1 MPVELVMI
9 KNLATGSE
17 VRVSANPSSIRI
29 EHTVPWER
37 HKQSRGDN
45 PTLEFD
51 SQGPSILTCELTFR
65 GVGTPPNV
73 YREFVEPLTA
83 MTLVARD
90 APAEQ
95 RHPPQ
100 CLFVR
105 GAEFPSFKG
114 VIESLATTYVEFA
127 DDGAPL
133 KAICELRMR
142 EAGIL
147 RARVRRRRAPA

>member
-1 MPVELVMI
+1 MPVELVLI

-37 HKQSRGDN
+37 HKQSRGDV
-45 PTLEFD
+45 PTLEFER
-51 SQGPSILTCELTFR
+51 QGPSVLTCELTFR

-73 YREFVEPLTA
+73 YREFVEPLTV

-90 APAEQ
+90 VPAAQ

-105 GAEFPSFKG
+105 GAQFPAFKG

-133 KAICELRMR
+133 KAICEIRMR
-142 EAGIL
+142 QSGRVQAK
-147 RARVRRRRAPA
+147 VRRRRAPA

>member
-1 MPVELVMI
+1 MVVKEAAMPVELVLI

-37 HKQSRGDN
+37 HKRSRGDN

-73 YREFVEPLTA
+73 YKEFVEPLTA
-83 MTLVARD
+83 MTLVPRD
-90 APAEQ
+90 APAER

-105 GAEFPSFKG
+105 GAPDNKYSAST
-114 VIESLATTYVEFA
+114 VRDACRST
-127 DDGAPL
+127 PL
-133 KAICELRMR
+133 PDRWLSTHR
-142 EAGIL
+142 
-147 RARVRRRRAPA
+147 